1 MWSRFFLADSHTQRP
16 QQIRITTRGLPCIK
30 PSWRFRVNTYESR
43 LGRRDAATDDATILR
58 LSSLVVLVVGIV
70 GYLH

>member
-1 MWSRFFLADSHTQRP
+1 MVDA
-16 QQIRITTRGLPCIK
+16 TTGLPCIK
-30 PSWRFRVNTYESR
+30 PSLLFRVA
-43 LGRRDAATDDATILR
+43 DAATDDATILR